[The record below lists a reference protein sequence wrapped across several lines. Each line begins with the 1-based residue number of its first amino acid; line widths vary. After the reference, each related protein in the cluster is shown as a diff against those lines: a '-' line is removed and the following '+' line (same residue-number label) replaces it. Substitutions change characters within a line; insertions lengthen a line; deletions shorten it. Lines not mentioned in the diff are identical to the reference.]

1 MTDSLISLLVA
12 VLIIGLAALLFWPE
26 RGLIPR
32 WRRARWM
39 SKRVLS
45 EDALKHIHNWEMSG
59 RQPTLESIAG
69 TLSIS
74 LNETAVLLE
83 YVQAQNLLHVEQGEI
98 HLTPDGRQ
106 VALHLIRAHRLW
118 EQHLAEETGY
128 AATEWH
134 ELAEEREHYL
144 TLVEIEALDSRLG
157 RPTHDPHGDPIPTAD
172 GEMVV
177 HGGRPLTVISL
188 DTPGKIVHL
197 EDEPELVYAQ
207 LVAEGLQPGMT
218 VHVVESNPQRVR
230 FWANGDEHTL
240 APLIA
245 ANISVVPLQTQ
256 SDPAVDEHESLSN
269 LAAGETA
276 EVVMLAPACRGA
288 ERRRFMDLGIL
299 PGTQITAEMR
309 SPSGDPVAYRIRGAV
324 IALREEQAK
333 HIRVRKLETPVVGD

>member
-1 MTDSLISLLVA
+1 MPDPLTSLLIA
-12 VLIIGLAALLFWPE
+12 AALMGATAVILWPE
-26 RGLIPR
+26 RGLLAYWQRHRQMNERIR
-32 WRRARWM
+32 
-39 SKRVLS
+39 S
-45 EDALKHIHNWEMSG
+45 EDALKHIHKFEMNG
-59 RQPTLESIAG
+59 RRPTLESIAG
-69 TLSIS
+69 VLHIN
-74 LNETAVLLE
+74 LNETASLLTRM
-83 YVQAQNLLHVEQGEI
+83 QANEWLQMDQGEI
-98 HLTPDGRQ
+98 RLTSQGREA
-106 VALHLIRAHRLW
+106 ALHIIRAHRLW
-118 EQHLAEETGY
+118 ERYLADETGH

-144 TLVEIEALDSRLG
+144 TPAEIEALDSRLG

-177 HGGRPLTVISL
+177 HGGRPLTAISP

-207 LVAEGLQPGMT
+207 LVAEGLQPGMS
-218 VHVVESNPQRVR
+218 VRVMESTPQRVR

-245 ANISVVPLQTQ
+245 ANISVVALQTQ
-256 SDPAVDEHESLSN
+256 PDPAVGAYESLSN
-269 LAAGETA
+269 LTTGETA

-333 HIRVRKLETPVVGD
+333 FIKVRRLVQS